1 MTDRDSSDRSII
13 GGAGGNTS
21 GTGGPDL
28 SGRGEGAGAGA
39 AGSGGVDQDEL
50 QTQARSGSDE
60 QASSEDEGQ
69 GLSAGDDSVDQA
81 IGGGA
86 QVSGTGGGPALSG
99 RSTSE
104 GNAPASIALD
114 PGDPGGMG
122 GVRVK
127 SGNPQGRPPGGVSP
141 IDPDETSEG

>member
-1 MTDRDSSDRSII
+1 MTDRDTSDRPII

-21 GTGGPDL
+21 G
-28 SGRGEGAGAGA
+28 AGA
-39 AGSGGVDQDEL
+39 AGSHVGDENEL
-50 QTQARSGSDE
+50 QTQARSSSDD
-60 QASSEDEGQ
+60 QASSDDDGHGQ
-69 GLSAGDDSVDQA
+69 SAGDDDSVDEA

-86 QVSGTGGGPALSG
+86 GVSGTGGSPALSG

-104 GNAPASIALD
+104 GNARPSIAID

-141 IDPDETSEG
+141 IDPEESSQG